1 MNTATLTDKYVST
14 LPLRAA
20 LLSRNRYETRGDMA
34 SRWAAHTGRTKNA
47 CQRFIE
53 RVMHDI
59 GRLSIMHADEICGYV
74 LGVHAINIWGDEW

>member
-14 LPLRAA
+14 LPLRTA
-20 LLSRNRYETRGDMA
+20 LSSRNRYETRGDMA
-34 SRWAAHTGRTKNA
+34 SRWAAHTGRTPNA
-47 CQRFIE
+47 CRRFIE

-59 GRLSIMHADEICGYV
+59 DKLSIVHADEICGYV